1 MIRRTGVLV
10 AIIALASVTA
20 QADIAVEFGR
30 GAEKLTALD
39 FSGDVSERQ
48 QVVIDFFDDDPRDLA
63 SFLCYEAELRGLENR
78 VQRGVGIDCLGIS
91 PVISIPLVG
100 PLGPEHGTPGGPV
113 NGDALS
119 PQIDAV
125 TFFFFPGGHLVAD
138 GLTTVR
144 PIFDG
149 VGDGLDGG
157 AGPFGAITHIT
168 GSIPGHA
175 SNIVDASGRFESLAG
190 HARVRLSGAV
200 NTESFFTEDGLPMA
214 FSCYFTIMNGGRG
227 HSGRGHSGRMR

>member
-1 MIRRTGVLV
+1 MFLRTALLV
-10 AIIALASVTA
+10 VIFASASVTA

-30 GAEKLTALD
+30 GAEKLTVLD

-63 SFLCYEAELRGLENR
+63 SFLCYESELRGLENR
-78 VQRGVGIDCLGIS
+78 ARRGVGIDCLAIS
-91 PVISIPLVG
+91 PVLSIPLMG
-100 PLGPEHGTPGGPV
+100 ALGDEHGTPGGPV

-125 TFFFFPGGHLVAD
+125 TFFFFQGGHIVAD

-149 VGDGLDGG
+149 VGDGLTGG

-168 GSIPGHA
+168 GSFPGYD
-175 SNIVDASGRFESLAG
+175 SNIVDASGRFEELAG
-190 HARVRLSGAV
+190 RARVRLSGAV
-200 NTESFFTEDGLPMA
+200 NTDTFFTEDGNPMA
-214 FSCYFTIMNGGRG
+214 FSCYFTIMNGNRGR
-227 HSGRGHSGRMR
+227 SGISR

>member
-1 MIRRTGVLV
+1 MFLRTGLLV
-10 AIIALASVTA
+10 VVFALASVAA

-30 GAEKLTALD
+30 GGDLIFALD
-39 FSGDVSERQ
+39 FSGEVSERQ
-48 QVVIDFFDDDPRDLA
+48 QVVIDFFNDDPRDLS
-63 SFLCYEAELRGLENR
+63 SFLCYEAELRDLENR
-78 VQRGVGIDCLGIS
+78 VQRGVGIDCLAIT
-91 PVISIPLVG
+91 PVISTPLVG
-100 PLGPEHGTPGGPV
+100 GLGPEHGTPGGPV

-149 VGDGLDGG
+149 VGDGLTGG

-175 SNIVDASGRFESLAG
+175 PSIVEASGRFGRMAG
-190 HARVRLSGAV
+190 RARVRLSGAV
-200 NTESFFTEDGLPMA
+200 NTDSFFTEDGLPMA
-214 FSCYFTIMNGGRG
+214 FSCYFVIMNGGRG
-227 HSGRGHSGRMR
+227 QAGNVR